1 MLPNYRGSIVRV
13 SLRPIQTAMIV
24 DDSSNI
30 IHYNPLGQTEKELAI
45 ENYHVEFEH
54 VQTA

>member
-1 MLPNYRGSIVRV
+1 
-13 SLRPIQTAMIV
+13 MIV
-24 DDSSNI
+24 PNI

-54 VQTA
+54 VQTAW